1 MRGLRPDTNG
11 PPLYEVVALDT
22 ESAMLSGT
30 SEVDAPPIAI
40 KELGFSPNPTSPI
53 YSGGTACVQRATP
66 RRRPRPGNGREIVP
80 GI

>member
-1 MRGLRPDTNG
+1 MRGLRPDPNG

-30 SEVDAPPIAI
+30 SEVNAPPIAI

-53 YSGGTACVQRATP
+53 YSGGTV
-66 RRRPRPGNGREIVP
+66 PRPGQAVEVEMWVCLCKCMYE
-80 GI
+80 